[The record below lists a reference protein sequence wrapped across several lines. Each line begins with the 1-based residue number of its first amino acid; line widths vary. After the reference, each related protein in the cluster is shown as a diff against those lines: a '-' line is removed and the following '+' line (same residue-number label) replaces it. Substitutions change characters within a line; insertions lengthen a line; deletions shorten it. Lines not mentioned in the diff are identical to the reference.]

1 MATWIPFVLWAQV
14 LDSRRPVALEM
25 IGSQAQAMLGCMR
38 SVKHL
43 WTDSNPANNVKIY
56 TYQHKIVYNHNFNIL
71 QKFIPAL
78 PLKTYIWF

>member
-1 MATWIPFVLWAQV
+1 MKWSLMATWIPFVLWAQV

-25 IGSQAQAMLGCMR
+25 IGSQAQAMLGCMH

-43 WTDSNPANNVKIY
+43 WTDSNPAKNVKIY
-56 TYQHKIVYNHNFNIL
+56 TYQHKIVYNHNFNRL

-78 PLKTYIWF
+78 A